1 MTIMPLPSTASTY
14 LMITIYD
21 TNAIRNNKNS
31 DYYDTIIITNTFIQ
45 MIYPNGKSSPW
56 VNFIFVNSKVREE

>member
-21 TNAIRNNKNS
+21 ANAIRNNKNS

-45 MIYPNGKSSPW
+45 MIYPNGKSSP
-56 VNFIFVNSKVREE
+56 